1 MPGGRCPL
9 FNRETHIL
17 LLKEQTSAYIHCN
30 IILVILADTE
40 RGTHILPDFLKE
52 IAFHTQSKI
61 LAVAYQN
68 FLEAV

>member
-9 FNRETHIL
+9 FNRERHIL

-40 RGTHILPDFLKE
+40 RGTHI
-52 IAFHTQSKI
+52 
-61 LAVAYQN
+61 
-68 FLEAV
+68 